1 MEGSKL
7 PLTLA
12 IDCAMRWLNL
22 GLADGDVPR
31 GVEAVNAD
39 RGQSAMLAGA
49 VEGFLSRNGVS
60 LRDLRL
66 IAVTN
71 GPGYYTGI
79 RVGLSYASALAESLG
94 ILTVPVCTL
103 YAMAFSY
110 LRAGFIAVPVL
121 RAGKNSIYCAAY
133 RGSDEIV
140 PPMFCSPEELTGE
153 VLKALGDRSDILVTG
168 CDALQFDEIKNCGV
182 TILPAS
188 PAIGL
193 DLAMCAAGVC
203 AADPASVTA
212 AYLRPPG

>member
-1 MEGSKL
+1 MS
-7 PLTLA
+7 LTLA

-31 GVEAVNAD
+31 GAEAVNAG
-39 RGQSAMLAGA
+39 REQSAMLPRA
-49 VEGFLSRNGVS
+49 VEGFLSRNGVL

-94 ILTVPVCTL
+94 ILTAPVCTL

-110 LRAGFIAVPVL
+110 LRAGFITVPVL
-121 RAGKNSIYCAAY
+121 RAGRDSIYCAAY
-133 RGSDEIV
+133 RGGDEIV
-140 PPMFCSPEELTGE
+140 PPMFSAPEELAGT
-153 VLKALGDRSDILVTG
+153 VLRALGNRSDILITG
-168 CDALQFDEIKNCGV
+168 SDALQFDEIKNCGV
-182 TILPAS
+182 PILPAS

-193 DLAMCAAGVC
+193 DLAMCAEGVR